1 MFRDSHIQAAI
12 EIRTIENAF
21 LQLFAEGKLNGTVHT
36 SVGQEFSAIAFCQ
49 QLAHGDF
56 VFSNHRCHA
65 HYLAFTGDPAGL
77 VAELLGR
84 RSGACGGIG
93 SSQHLKKGNFFSN
106 GIQGGIV
113 PIAAGM
119 ALANKLQGKDALGV
133 VFIGDGT
140 LGQGVVYE
148 TLNMVSLWRI
158 PLLVICEDNGY
169 AQSTKFEDNF
179 AGDILMRARSFGL
192 VTFESDTRDVSGL
205 FEEAKR
211 SVDFVRSGGGAAFH
225 LVKTARLNA
234 HSKGDDSRDPAEIAD
249 AWEQDF
255 LNRFERESPV
265 EFQAMK
271 ERAIAMTSEI
281 ISLALTD
288 DVLTVEEYKAEL
300 DAVELSIRWEP
311 LRSNGKRQVSL
322 LNGFFRRWL
331 AEAPTNLFIG
341 EDVLS
346 PYGGA
351 FKVAE
356 GLSSEFPKQVISTPI
371 SEAGITGLA
380 NGLAIAGMRPVLEIM
395 FGDFVTLAMDQI
407 INHASK
413 VYHMYNRQASCPV
426 IIRTPMGGGRG
437 YGPTHSQTLD
447 RFLIGIDNVIT
458 VALNSLVDPSLI
470 YSAVVEESHPVI
482 VIENKS
488 DYGRE
493 VGFPPIR
500 NYVAEVSNEKYPS
513 VRIRPSGVSPA
524 VTIVTYGGIAVK
536 VIEAIDPLFRRYDL
550 VCEVIVL
557 SRINPID
564 YSIVGESVGRT
575 RQVAVVEEGSR
586 IAGVGSEIISTLT
599 ESLPH
604 PLRSLRVGA
613 DPLPIPSPRHLEDSV
628 IPSLEGIIETIG
640 KRFG

>member
-1 MFRDSHIQAAI
+1 MLRDSHIQTAL

-21 LQLFAEGKLNGTVHT
+21 LELFAEGKLNGTVHT
-36 SVGQEFSAIAFCQ
+36 SVGQEFSAIAFSE
-49 QLAHGDF
+49 QLADGDF

-65 HYLAFTGDPAGL
+65 HYLAFTGDVKGL

-84 RSGACGGIG
+84 RSGTCGGIG
-93 SSQHLKKGNFFSN
+93 SSQHLKNGNFFSN

-119 ALANKLQGKDALGV
+119 ALANKLRDTNRVGL

-148 TLNMVSLWRI
+148 TLNMLSLWGI
-158 PLLVICEDNGY
+158 PLLVVCEDNGY

-179 AGDILMRARSFGL
+179 SGDILMRARAFGL
-192 VTFESDTRDVSGL
+192 ATFESDTRDVSAL
-205 FEEAKR
+205 LEEAKR

-234 HSKGDDSRDPAEIAD
+234 HSKGDDSRSPGEIAD
-249 AWEQDF
+249 AREQDF
-255 LNRFERESPV
+255 LNRFEQESPA
-265 EFQAMK
+265 EFQDMK
-271 ERAIAMTSEI
+271 ERAVAMTREV
-281 ISLALTD
+281 ISLALSD
-288 DVLTVEEYKAEL
+288 DVLTTEEYKAEP
-300 DAVELSIRWEP
+300 DAGDSPVRWEP
-311 LRSNGKRQVSL
+311 LRSTGKRQVSL

-331 AEAPTNLFIG
+331 ADAPTNLFIG

-356 GLSSEFPKQVISTPI
+356 DLSATFPKQVISTPI

-380 NGLAIAGMRPVLEIM
+380 NGLAISGMRPILEIM

-413 VYHMYNRQASCPV
+413 VFHMYNRQASCPV

-447 RFLIGIDNVIT
+447 RFLIGIDNVTTI
-458 VALNSLVDPSLI
+458 ALNSFIDPSLI
-470 YSAVVEESHPVI
+470 YSSAITESHPVI
-482 VIENKS
+482 VIENKL

-493 VGFPPIR
+493 VGFPPVQ
-500 NYVAEVSNEKYPS
+500 NFVAEVSDESYPS
-513 VRIRPSGVSPA
+513 VRIRPTGASPT
-524 VTIVTYGGIAVK
+524 VTIVTYGGVGIKVVEAV
-536 VIEAIDPLFRRYDL
+536 EPLFRRYDL

-564 YSIVGESVGRT
+564 YRIIEESVGRT
-575 RQVAVVEEGSR
+575 HQMVVVEEGSR
-586 IAGVGSEIISTLT
+586 VAGVGSEIISCVA
-599 ESLPH
+599 ERLPH
-604 PLRSLRVGA
+604 PVRTLKVGA
-613 DPLPIPSPRHLEDSV
+613 DPLPIPSARHLEDSV
-628 IPSLEGIIETIG
+628 IPSLEGIIRLIG
-640 KRFG
+640 ERFG